1 MECKVDI
8 CLNCRVVRTYF
19 NQNDYAVI
27 GTEDGFIYV
36 YEMRSTEFLCIG
48 STQVGGAVEDI
59 VRSSCSDCLLHLLV
73 SCEGWCCYEV
83 EVTTKGSAT
92 GFNSLSKG
100 YATTSYSVTASEVQK
115 VPPCNCYTYGHITW
129 FYSQDTILCSCDG
142 IVRCDSIA
150 IPVAGQPNTYY
161 TFLLYL
167 KSDHSLYL
175 RDMRKKE
182 FRVDVLESIV
192 DFRIQVVTDNEG
204 QPRIILLCRDADF
217 FVFYM
222 DLLRYYKSISMEQFL
237 SVCRST
243 QMTRL
248 SDTCSVSS

>member
-1 MECKVDI
+1 
-8 CLNCRVVRTYF
+8 
-19 NQNDYAVI
+19 
-27 GTEDGFIYV
+27 
-36 YEMRSTEFLCIG
+36 MR
-48 STQVGGAVEDI
+48 Q
-59 VRSSCSDCLLHLLV
+59 H
-73 SCEGWCCYEV
+73 
-83 EVTTKGSAT
+83 
-92 GFNSLSKG
+92 
-100 YATTSYSVTASEVQK
+100 
-115 VPPCNCYTYGHITW
+115 
-129 FYSQDTILCSCDG
+129 CD
-142 IVRCDSIA
+142 
-150 IPVAGQPNTYY
+150 PVAGQPNTYY

-243 QMTRL
+243 QMTPL